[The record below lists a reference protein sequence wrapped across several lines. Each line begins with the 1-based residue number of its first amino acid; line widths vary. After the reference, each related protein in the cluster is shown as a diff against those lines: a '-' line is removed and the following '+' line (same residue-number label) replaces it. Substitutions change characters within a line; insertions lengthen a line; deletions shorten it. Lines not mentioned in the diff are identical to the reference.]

1 MSFRL
6 YILMV
11 EYFRDVN
18 EQDILLLMDNIY
30 FFVYMIWCE
39 NVMLSFDETAGFG
52 VWMGR
57 ADKEIRNWAGTHV
70 VAQYSS
76 PHFTLQVPFL
86 FCYLLLDVR

>member
-30 FFVYMIWCE
+30 FFVYMI
-39 NVMLSFDETAGFG
+39 
-52 VWMGR
+52 
-57 ADKEIRNWAGTHV
+57 
-70 VAQYSS
+70 
-76 PHFTLQVPFL
+76 
-86 FCYLLLDVR
+86 